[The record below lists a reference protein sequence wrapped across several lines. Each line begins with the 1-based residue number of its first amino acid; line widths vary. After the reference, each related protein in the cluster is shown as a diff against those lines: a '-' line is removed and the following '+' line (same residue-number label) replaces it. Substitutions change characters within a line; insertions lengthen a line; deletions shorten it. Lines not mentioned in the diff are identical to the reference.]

1 MKTDTIY
8 QRKRDFEVCG
18 IVGVC
23 ATTKKEFVREVFS
36 MPTSPVSATVDLVGV
51 PAVISAKEDP
61 KIAEMYNK
69 STMAAI
75 DGMPIVKI
83 GKRKGFTCER
93 CAAPDIMGEV
103 FKEGVKQGK
112 THYFY
117 GGKDDDVLKKLRS
130 NLEKEFPGI
139 QIAGMYPPFQTF
151 DG

>member
-1 MKTDTIY
+1 MKTDAIY

-18 IVGVC
+18 VVGVC

-51 PAVISAKEDP
+51 PAIISAKEDP
-61 KIAEMYNK
+61 QIAEMYNK

-83 GKRKGFTCER
+83 GRRKGFTCER

-103 FKEGVKQGK
+103 FKEGVK
-112 THYFY
+112 
-117 GGKDDDVLKKLRS
+117 
-130 NLEKEFPGI
+130 
-139 QIAGMYPPFQTF
+139 
-151 DG
+151 